1 MSHWNQRKAAFW
13 LLASIIGVQLFLVI
27 ETVNACIYERLT
39 TAPVM
44 AVCAGIKDDLVG
56 LLASALAV
64 GLALM
69 TGQQP
74 PPPPSDNGDKDA
86 P

>member
-1 MSHWNQRKAAFW
+1 

-27 ETVNACIYERLT
+27 ETVNACIYERVINSASL
-39 TAPVM
+39 P
-44 AVCAGIKDDLVG
+44 VCAGIKDDLIG

-69 TGQQP
+69 TGNQP
-74 PPPPSDNGDKDA
+74 PPPPPDTGETKDE
-86 P
+86 